1 MPNIKITFVFV
12 FPLYSNCDQSFFLCT
27 IISRNNCG
35 VAQLELP
42 LQPKGAR
49 FNFFFELLI
58 FFHKQWMNE
67 KNVFLG
73 QLAWGEGELAKFPKF
88 LGENKICN
96 YPLRANGPKFL
107 KNIWLFGKY
116 GPKTWFFK
124 ANGLK
129 FIEETWFH

>member
-1 MPNIKITFVFV
+1 
-12 FPLYSNCDQSFFLCT
+12 LY
-27 IISRNNCG
+27 
-35 VAQLELP
+35 
-42 LQPKGAR
+42 
-49 FNFFFELLI
+49 
-58 FFHKQWMNE
+58 E
-67 KNVFLG
+67 KKVFLG
-73 QLAWGEGELAKFPKF
+73 QLAWAEGELTKFPKF

-129 FIEETWFH
+129 FIEKHGSSKANGPTFPMETWFLEEFCMFSWGILTHLPWGTMFP